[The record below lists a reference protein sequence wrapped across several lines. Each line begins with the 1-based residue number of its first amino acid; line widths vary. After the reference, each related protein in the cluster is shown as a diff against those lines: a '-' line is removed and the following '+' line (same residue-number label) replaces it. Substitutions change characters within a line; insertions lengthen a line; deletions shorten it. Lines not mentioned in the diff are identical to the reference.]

1 MNIIDELRNDLQ
13 LRDAEFEEQ
22 RKLMEKLQEQNDYL
36 KRQLRDTGLEKI
48 TLESKLRKMITVKEL
63 DGNFSIIE
71 QSRFFEHKK
80 SKGT

>member
-36 KRQLRDTGLEKI
+36 KR
-48 TLESKLRKMITVKEL
+48 
-63 DGNFSIIE
+63 
-71 QSRFFEHKK
+71 
-80 SKGT
+80 